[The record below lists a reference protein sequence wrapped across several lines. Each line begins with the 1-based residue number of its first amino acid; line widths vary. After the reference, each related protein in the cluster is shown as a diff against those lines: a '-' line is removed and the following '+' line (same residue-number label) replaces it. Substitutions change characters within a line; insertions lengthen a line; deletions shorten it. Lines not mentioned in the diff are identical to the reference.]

1 MKNSNN
7 KKYLKM
13 MEKRN
18 RALSREYKKIYKEE
32 YEEKIKSLNLAIKEG
47 ENKIKSDIS
56 TLSKEISVLE
66 YDISGSDKYAEV
78 YGGKLA
84 ILKTEYLRLTDLLN
98 NYSNTQEVKD
108 IESKIITEKNLYQNI
123 DSNLLV
129 INSNSTTLNDVSI
142 IREKDSDKKSFADD
156 LDLNSNSSLVKE
168 KIENLEESSIHY
180 PAERYENG
188 EIELHK
194 FDGQAKSK
202 FKLFRKR
209 DSNIDHDIAQQ
220 DDIEQSL
227 VSDDFDNYI
236 EEDPDLKDRAT
247 PILDENVTTI
257 LNNINSE
264 KLIDEATPLSAE
276 ITPLSAESIPLIE
289 ESTPMKEESL
299 KFATYKDE
307 MKPAP
312 LSPAIEEVNERELTK
327 HGVGMA
333 DDLEFAHPIKKKFKL
348 FRKDKEGL
356 KKEFDVERDV
366 EQGRLDESVELDQYL
381 ENELELTK
389 LDINE
394 KENEREPL
402 VELPEFS
409 QMEKNEDTTNSI
421 ENDSIIAEVTKPI
434 KKRFRLFRKRI
445 KENKKY
451 EVVEEPRKER
461 ELTSSI
467 ENDSYLD
474 DIEIRN
480 LDKSLT
486 SNLDGSFSPNL
497 EDSPE
502 SSTEA
507 EPEIVTEVEYNSD
520 TELGTPITEI
530 KHAGIAS
537 ENMESSIDIE
547 VTSQMVDTKVKKR
560 FKLFGK
566 KDKNT
571 SQGSE
576 VFIGNLTDN
585 DLYSEAENESSNGE
599 LEDAQAEN
607 NKARERVVENFSEE
621 ISLNI
626 DLTSEDKTE
635 IKSQESAI
643 TAELQEKNERKPKL
657 NKFKKLKN
665 IIIKEKSDEKVKF
678 NPSFDIKITTANT
691 SISEY
696 DYSSTSPTPSSEEV
710 TSIEAESN
718 IIKPVS
724 INISEESFRET
735 VYIEKSKK
743 ELKKERKAIN
753 KETKRNKRANL
764 KINKENKR
772 LEVIKEKERALIEK
786 SEREEFEKIEKDK
799 LQEIASAERDN
810 AQAEKQLAKELKL
823 AEKRESRAVKLAS
836 KLASKEE
843 RNKQRLLSKE
853 QRRKKSEKSDASL
866 LDNSTV
872 VSDELAKESR
882 EVEASFDSEPEV
894 DILVIKVES
903 VKDGAL
909 LNNSAELIED
919 EITLSVTGEVSLPN
933 SSESK
938 DKDEEVGEGRIGGL
952 FKKKKSK
959 DLADNSEL
967 TIDDS
972 VERGIESS
980 AKPLINRVVNVEYI
994 LDESIESER
1003 EVNYEE
1009 SKKITNEKI
1018 KNAEEK
1024 HRIKLDKQERKDRK
1038 KNEKLKTKAERSESR
1053 QLEKNR
1059 KQSEKDFAN
1068 QQLAEIK
1075 QRSKNAIEAEKLL
1088 YEFESESIDSGE
1100 PKSNFIKGIFERRK
1114 INKELKR
1121 SIKEEL
1127 KESQSDDRISST
1139 GDGSLSKE
1147 EKRRLKVQF
1156 KEEKERIKNA
1166 KRDQSSEAKRKNK
1179 EISIDNKRDKK
1190 IESADKN
1197 RLKVERDEL
1206 KKSFKN
1212 TKKIEE
1218 ARRREAKE
1226 LSKIEEKRIAALRK
1240 VESDNI
1246 KAENRIESEKL
1257 KKEKEY
1263 KKEIL
1268 AQQKY
1273 KSKQQRS
1280 LLKEETKINKRAQK
1294 IELPKLRSVSTDD
1307 ENSLGGSYQWDAE
1320 SGVFSESDTGSG
1332 INFMEYDLPEQLPR
1346 R

>member
-18 RALSREYKKIYKEE
+18 RALSKEYKKIYKEE
-32 YEEKIKSLNLAIKEG
+32 YEEKIKLLKLAIKAG

-56 TLSKEISVLE
+56 AISKEISVLE
-66 YDISGSDKYAEV
+66 YEISGSDKYAEV

-84 ILKTEYLRLTDLLN
+84 ILRTEYLKLTDLLN
-98 NYSNTQEVKD
+98 NYSRSQEVKE
-108 IESKIITEKNLYQNI
+108 IESQIIMEENLYKNI
-123 DSNLLV
+123 DNNLLV

-142 IREKDSDKKSFADD
+142 IFEKDSVIKSFADD
-156 LDLNSNSSLVKE
+156 LDVNIDSSIVKD
-168 KIENLEESSIHY
+168 KIEILEESSIDY
-180 PAERYENG
+180 LKERNEYDV
-188 EIELHK
+188 IELPK
-194 FDGQAKSK
+194 FDKPVKSK
-202 FKLFRKR
+202 FRFFRRK
-209 DSNIDHDIAQQ
+209 DSNLDHDISQH
-220 DDIEQSL
+220 DGIEQSL
-227 VSDDFDNYI
+227 VSDDFDSYI
-236 EEDPDLKDRAT
+236 EEDPHLKDKAT
-247 PILDENVTTI
+247 SILDENVSLIVEDSTTPI
-257 LNNINSE
+257 LDDKNPENLINESGT
-264 KLIDEATPLSAE
+264 LLNE
-276 ITPLSAESIPLIE
+276 ITPLIE
-289 ESTPMKEESL
+289 DSTTLKEGYI
-299 KFATYKDE
+299 KFDGYEDE
-307 MKPAP
+307 MKPA
-312 LSPAIEEVNERELTK
+312 SFSTAIEELNEQK
-327 HGVGMA
+327 AMSYGIGVA
-333 DDLEFAHPIKKKFKL
+333 DDLEVAQPIKKKFKL
-348 FRKDKEGL
+348 FRK
-356 KKEFDVERDV
+356 
-366 EQGRLDESVELDQYL
+366 
-381 ENELELTK
+381 
-389 LDINE
+389 
-394 KENEREPL
+394 
-402 VELPEFS
+402 
-409 QMEKNEDTTNSI
+409 
-421 ENDSIIAEVTKPI
+421 
-434 KKRFRLFRKRI
+434 RI
-445 KENKKY
+445 KENKND
-451 EVVEEPRKER
+451 EVVDDLRNES
-461 ELTSSI
+461 ELGSSI
-467 ENDSYLD
+467 ENDNHLD
-474 DIEIRN
+474 DIAFRN
-480 LDKSLT
+480 LDTSLT
-486 SNLDGSFSPNL
+486 DNLDGSVSPNL
-497 EDSPE
+497 EDNPGSPM
-502 SSTEA
+502 EA
-507 EPEIVTEVEYNSD
+507 EPETVTQAAYNSD
-520 TELGTPITEI
+520 AELEAPITEI
-530 KHAGIAS
+530 KPAGLAS
-537 ENMESSIDIE
+537 YDIESPTDNE
-547 VTSQMVDTKVKKR
+547 VTSPLVGGKNKKR

-571 SQGSE
+571 AQGSE
-576 VFIGNLTDN
+576 GFIDSLAAN
-585 DLYSEAENESSNGE
+585 DLYSEVENEPSNE
-599 LEDAQAEN
+599 DLEGAQAEN
-607 NKARERVVENFSEE
+607 NKARERVAENFSEE

-626 DLTSEDKTE
+626 DLTNEDITE

-643 TAELQEKNERKPKL
+643 KDGLLESNEKKPKL
-657 NKFKKLKN
+657 NKLKKLKN
-665 IIIKEKSDEKVKF
+665 IIIKEKSEEKVKF
-678 NPSFDIKITTANT
+678 NPSFDIEITTANT
-691 SISEY
+691 SIADY
-696 DYSSTSPTPSSEEV
+696 DYSPTSPTPSSEEV
-710 TSIEAESN
+710 TSIEPESN

-724 INISEESFRET
+724 INISEEGFRET

-753 KETKRNKRANL
+753 KEAKRIKRANL

-786 SEREEFEKIEKDK
+786 SEREELEKIEKDK
-799 LQEIASAERDN
+799 LKEIARAERDN

-853 QRRKKSEKSDASL
+853 ERRKKSEKSEASL

-872 VSDELAKESR
+872 VSDELAKESG
-882 EVEASFDSEPEV
+882 EVDASFDSEPEV
-894 DILVIKVES
+894 DNLVIEVAS
-903 VKDGAL
+903 VKEDAL
-909 LNNSAELIED
+909 LNNSVELVD
-919 EITLSVTGEVSLPN
+919 NEITLSVTGEVSLPN

-938 DKDEEVGEGRIGGL
+938 DKDDEVSEGRIGGL
-952 FKKKKSK
+952 FRKKKSN
-959 DLADNSEL
+959 DFVDNSEL
-967 TIDDS
+967 NIDDGA
-972 VERGIESS
+972 ERDIESS
-980 AKPLINRVVNVEYI
+980 AKALSSSVVNVEYI
-994 LDESIESER
+994 LDESIEGLKKD
-1003 EVNYEE
+1003 NYEE
-1009 SKKITNEKI
+1009 SKKLTNEKI

-1024 HRIKLDKQERKDRK
+1024 HRIKLEKQERKDRK
-1038 KNEKLKTKAERSESR
+1038 KNEKLKAKAERSERR

-1088 YEFESESIDSGE
+1088 YESESESIDSGE
-1100 PKSNFIKGIFERRK
+1100 PKSNFIKAIFERRK

-1127 KESQSDDRISST
+1127 KQSQSDDRVSST

-1156 KEEKERIKNA
+1156 KEEKERIKKA
-1166 KRDQSSEAKRKNK
+1166 KKDQSSEAKRKNK
-1179 EISIDNKRDKK
+1179 DISKDNKRDKK

-1226 LSKIEEKRIAALRK
+1226 LAKIEEKRIAALRK

-1246 KAENRIESEKL
+1246 KAEKRIESEKL

-1294 IELPKLRSVSTDD
+1294 IELPKLRSVNTNE
-1307 ENSLGGSYQWDAE
+1307 ENTLGGSYQWDAE
-1320 SGVFSESDTGSG
+1320 SGVFSESDSGSG

>member
-18 RALSREYKKIYKEE
+18 RALSKEYKKIYKEE
-32 YEEKIKSLNLAIKEG
+32 YEEKIKLLKLAIKAG

-56 TLSKEISVLE
+56 AISKEISVLE
-66 YDISGSDKYAEV
+66 YEISGSDKYAEV

-84 ILKTEYLRLTDLLN
+84 ILRTEYLKLTDLLN
-98 NYSNTQEVKD
+98 NYSRSQEVKE
-108 IESKIITEKNLYQNI
+108 IESQIIMEENLYKNI
-123 DSNLLV
+123 DNNLLV

-142 IREKDSDKKSFADD
+142 IFEKDSVIKSFADD
-156 LDLNSNSSLVKE
+156 LDVNIDSSIVKD
-168 KIENLEESSIHY
+168 KIEILEESSIDY
-180 PAERYENG
+180 LEERNEYDV
-188 EIELHK
+188 IELPK
-194 FDGQAKSK
+194 FDKPAKSK
-202 FKLFRKR
+202 FRFLRRK
-209 DSNIDHDIAQQ
+209 DSNLDHDISQH
-220 DDIEQSL
+220 DGIEQTL
-227 VSDDFDNYI
+227 VSDDFDSYI
-236 EEDPDLKDRAT
+236 EEDPHLKDKAT
-247 PILDENVTTI
+247 PILEENVITI

-264 KLIDEATPLSAE
+264 KLIDESKPSSAGLTTLS
-276 ITPLSAESIPLIE
+276 TESIPLFE
-289 ESTPMKEESL
+289 ESSPLKEENL
-299 KFATYKDE
+299 MFATDKDEVKFAPFST
-307 MKPAP
+307 
-312 LSPAIEEVNERELTK
+312 AIEEVGERELMSYGIDK
-327 HGVGMA
+327 A
-333 DDLEFAHPIKKKFKL
+333 DDLEVAPPIKKKFNL
-348 FRKDKEGL
+348 FRKDKEGI
-356 KKEFDVERDV
+356 KKEFEVERVV
-366 EQGRLDESVELDQYL
+366 EQGRLDEGVELDQYL
-381 ENELELTK
+381 ESELEFGK
-389 LDINE
+389 LDSYE
-394 KENEREPL
+394 KESKGEHL
-402 VELPEFS
+402 AALPKLS
-409 QMEKNEDTTNSI
+409 QMEKNDDTANSN
-421 ENDSIIAEVTKPI
+421 ENDSIIVEVTKPS
-434 KKRFRLFRKRI
+434 KRRFRLFRKRV
-445 KENKKY
+445 KDNKNE
-451 EVVEEPRKER
+451 EVVEKLRKES
-461 ELTSSI
+461 ELDRG
-467 ENDSYLD
+467 EEKDSYLD
-474 DIEIRN
+474 DTTVTNLEGSITPTLEISSNSNIEDELRIVTQAGYN
-480 LDKSLT
+480 FDKSL
-486 SNLDGSFSPNL
+486 DV
-497 EDSPE
+497 
-502 SSTEA
+502 SS
-507 EPEIVTEVEYNSD
+507 PEIVPTQLAREDFE
-520 TELGTPITEI
+520 G
-530 KHAGIAS
+530 A
-537 ENMESSIDIE
+537 IDIE
-547 VTSQMVDTKVKKR
+547 VSSSLVAEKNKKR

-571 SQGSE
+571 AQGSE
-576 VFIGNLTDN
+576 GFIDSLAVN
-585 DLYSEAENESSNGE
+585 DLYSEVENEPNNEE
-599 LEDAQAEN
+599 LEGTQAEN
-607 NKARERVVENFSEE
+607 NKARERVAENFSEE
-621 ISLNI
+621 ILLNI
-626 DLTSEDKTE
+626 DLTNEDITE

-643 TAELQEKNERKPKL
+643 KDGLLESNEKKPKL
-657 NKFKKLKN
+657 NKLKKLKN
-665 IIIKEKSDEKVKF
+665 IIIKEKSEEKVKF
-678 NPSFDIKITTANT
+678 NPSFDIEITTANT

-696 DYSSTSPTPSSEEV
+696 DYSPTSPTLSSEGV
-710 TSIEAESN
+710 ISIEPESN

-735 VYIEKSKK
+735 VYVEKSKK

-753 KETKRNKRANL
+753 KEAKRNKRANL

-786 SEREEFEKIEKDK
+786 SEREELEKIEKDK
-799 LQEIASAERDN
+799 LKEIARAERDN

-853 QRRKKSEKSDASL
+853 ERRKKSEKSEASL

-882 EVEASFDSEPEV
+882 EVDVSFDSEPEV
-894 DILVIKVES
+894 DNLVIEVDS
-903 VKDGAL
+903 VKEDAL
-909 LNNSAELIED
+909 LNNFAELVDD
-919 EITLSVTGEVSLPN
+919 EITLSVTGDVSLPN
-933 SSESK
+933 SSESN
-938 DKDEEVGEGRIGGL
+938 DKDDEVSEGRIGGL
-952 FKKKKSK
+952 FRKKKSK
-959 DLADNSEL
+959 DFVDNSEL
-967 TIDDS
+967 NIDDGA
-972 VERGIESS
+972 EKDIESS
-980 AKPLINRVVNVEYI
+980 AKALSNSVVSVEYI
-994 LDESIESER
+994 LDESIEGLKKD
-1003 EVNYEE
+1003 NYEE
-1009 SKKITNEKI
+1009 SKKLTNEKI

-1024 HRIKLDKQERKDRK
+1024 HRIKLEKQERKDRK
-1038 KNEKLKTKAERSESR
+1038 KNEKLKAKAERSERR

-1088 YEFESESIDSGE
+1088 YESESESIDSGE
-1100 PKSNFIKGIFERRK
+1100 PKSNFIKAIFERRK

-1127 KESQSDDRISST
+1127 KQSHSDDRVSST

-1156 KEEKERIKNA
+1156 KEEKERIKKA
-1166 KRDQSSEAKRKNK
+1166 KKDQSSEAKRKNK
-1179 EISIDNKRDKK
+1179 EISFDNKRDKK

-1226 LSKIEEKRIAALRK
+1226 LAKIEEKRIAALRK

-1246 KAENRIESEKL
+1246 KAQNRIESEKL

-1294 IELPKLRSVSTDD
+1294 IDLPKLRSVNTNE
-1307 ENSLGGSYQWDAE
+1307 ENTLGGSYQWDAE
-1320 SGVFSESDTGSG
+1320 SGVFSESDSGSG